1 MTPPDN
7 NPSDFA
13 KDSLTSIVGT
23 VVGGAAFVGLTA
35 LWTGTIS
42 GPANPDF
49 WQQIAP
55 YSLLGLTIFLLTV
68 PQTRRV
74 IFGALVWLFGL
85 RILTRKQ
92 RNVLTA
98 QGKASANQRPAAQT
112 SRVPGLSRHG
122 RLSANRLQNGVLRVR
137 WTSNRAIVGNLR
149 PGRAGGWDVVYEETG
164 ESLGWVASKESGM
177 ELLEAKALD
186 EHTRLGK
193 A

>member
-1 MTPPDN
+1 M
-7 NPSDFA
+7 
-13 KDSLTSIVGT
+13 
-23 VVGGAAFVGLTA
+23 GGAAFVGLTG

-42 GPANPDF
+42 GPANRDF

-55 YSLLGLTIFLLTV
+55 YSLLGLTIFLLAI

-74 IFGALVWLFGL
+74 IFGVLVWLFGL

-92 RNVLTA
+92 RDVLAA
-98 QGKASANQRPAAQT
+98 QGQALATQRSAAQT
-112 SRVPGLSRHG
+112 SRAPGLYRHG
-122 RLSANRLQNGVLRVR
+122 RLSAHRLQNGMLRVR

-177 ELLEAKALD
+177 ELLEAKGLE
-186 EHTRLGK
+186 EH
-193 A
+193 